1 MSTIKIINGRIL
13 TPYRIIEGGTLAFQ
27 NGKIIYVGESDI
39 DLEYS
44 GIIDAKGSYVSPGFI
59 DMHSHGGGGHDFM
72 DGTVEAYLGAA
83 EMHARHGTTSI
94 LPTTLTSTNEELR
107 NTFRV
112 FKEAKKQNQKGAAL
126 LGLHLEGP
134 YFAMSQRGAQD
145 PRYIRNPNKKEY
157 EEILGW
163 SEDIVR
169 WSAAPELE
177 GAVEFGRVLKSRG
190 VLPSVAHSDATY
202 EEVLEA
208 FENGFTHVTHMYS
221 AMSGVHRKNAYRF
234 AGVIESAYLIEDMTV
249 EMIADGHHL
258 PPCLLQLIYK
268 IKGPS
273 KTALVTDSLRG
284 AGMGEGES
292 IVGSL
297 ADGQKIIIEGGVA
310 KLLDRSAFAG
320 SVATT
325 NRLVSTVVNQ
335 AGIPLLDAVQM
346 MTSTPARIIGADDQ
360 KGSLAA
366 GKDADIVIFDNHI
379 DIKMTIVNGS
389 IVYQQKGCI

>member
-1 MSTIKIINGRIL
+1 MSTVKIINGRIL

-177 GAVEFGRVLKSRG
+177 GAVEFGLVLKSRG

-389 IVYQQKGCI
+389 IVYQQKG

>member
-1 MSTIKIINGRIL
+1 MSTVKIINGRIL

-389 IVYQQKGCI
+389 IVYQQKG